1 MNIRDDLEIF
11 GVVYNKQF
19 EICKYI
25 TENTNP
31 STNTF
36 IGTYSKISKDVNV
49 SRPTISTIM
58 KKLQANNFI
67 KKVQNGVWL
76 VDSDFIEKIKKEDIK
91 VVGLT
96 NYINFSNKDF
106 ELAKKLRDKGIVVF
120 YNLELRLTNLNDEEQ
135 LSDYH
140 IIFSDELS
148 PQNIKDVLANI
159 IVKVGHTEK
168 TANSI
173 TDKNDF
179 QRAAV
184 DFEELHKVLS
194 SESLIRA
201 LIIRKN
207 KYTNKTP
214 TTIAKVMSRS

>member
-31 STNTF
+31 STNTC

-76 VDSDFIEKIKKEDIK
+76 VDSDFIEKIKE
-91 VVGLT
+91 
-96 NYINFSNKDF
+96 
-106 ELAKKLRDKGIVVF
+106 GIW
-120 YNLELRLTNLNDEEQ
+120 LINLNSGKGENE
-135 LSDYH
+135 
-140 IIFSDELS
+140 
-148 PQNIKDVLANI
+148 
-159 IVKVGHTEK
+159 
-168 TANSI
+168 
-173 TDKNDF
+173 
-179 QRAAV
+179 
-184 DFEELHKVLS
+184 
-194 SESLIRA
+194 
-201 LIIRKN
+201 
-207 KYTNKTP
+207 
-214 TTIAKVMSRS
+214 

>member
-1 MNIRDDLEIF
+1 MRKIHCLNAIAKVGTDRFDKDYTLTDKIEEADAIMVRSAAMGDMEFSENLLAIARAGAGVNNIPLER
-11 GVVYNKQF
+11 
-19 EICKYI
+19 C
-25 TENTNP
+25 
-31 STNTF
+31 
-36 IGTYSKISKDVNV
+36 D
-49 SRPTISTIM
+49 
-58 KKLQANNFI
+58 
-67 KKVQNGVWL
+67 
-76 VDSDFIEKIKKEDIK
+76 
-91 VVGLT
+91 
-96 NYINFSNKDF
+96 
-106 ELAKKLRDKGIVVF
+106 DKGIVVF

-194 SESLIRA
+194 SESLHINGKYLTGFLSRGHGNSICGRSRA
-201 LIIRKN
+201 YTVYEDIVRKSDIIIHSSDFIENLKRH
-207 KYTNKTP
+207 
-214 TTIAKVMSRS
+214 